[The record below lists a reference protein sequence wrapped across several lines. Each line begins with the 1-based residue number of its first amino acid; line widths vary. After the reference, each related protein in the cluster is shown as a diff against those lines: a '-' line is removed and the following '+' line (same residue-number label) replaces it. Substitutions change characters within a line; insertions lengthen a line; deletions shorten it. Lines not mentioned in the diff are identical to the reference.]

1 MTNLRIDS
9 VQFKALP
16 VKANKVKPFQIITAE
31 ILNKDVGDIV
41 SLTKDKSEKRL
52 DFLSILTDIYNANN
66 FYRKPSEK
74 EESSLVEHIFTT
86 IKNPKNIHRYIVKHF
101 SDSLEEM
108 SRIFD
113 ASKNN
118 SKRLKFAQKVN
129 EEIFELKK
137 PKGNTLVRELL
148 ESEYSSDYVRN
159 FKGIKSYLILNKDNS
174 KAVEQLDKE
183 FKNKTFDSKF
193 YDKKLQ
199 EENIKN
205 EFHLDGTEILNKEV
219 YLKLYTPYAHSFMEN
234 FESKTMLDKQN
245 VLDNNNDKY
254 LLQILKTL
262 NSDNVALRTK
272 LLNYDMN
279 QKLMHLK
286 VSKQTFNLEEL
297 QKLYSTID
305 NDKNAR
311 KFIEKTLDNV
321 STSVSIAELNEILAK
336 MPTKQLNIFHKNAF
350 NIINQT
356 APNERIEVLK
366 QNIENPFYLN
376 SNFVSIMRVN
386 PMKNLSHTKKMLMQI
401 TNWMNKIR
409 MNFN

>member
-1 MTNLRIDS
+1 MTNFRIDS

-16 VKANKVKPFQIITAE
+16 VKANKAKPFQIITAE

-41 SLTKDKSEKRL
+41 SLTKDKSKKRL
-52 DFLSILTDIYNANN
+52 DFLSLLTDIYNANN

-148 ESEYSSDYVRN
+148 ESEYSRDYVRN

-205 EFHLDGTEILNKEV
+205 EFYLDGTEILNKEV

-311 KFIEKTLDNV
+311 KFIEKTLDNI

-401 TNWMNKIR
+401 SNLMNKIR

>member
-1 MTNLRIDS
+1 MTNFRIDS

-16 VKANKVKPFQIITAE
+16 VKANKAKPFQIITAE

-41 SLTKDKSEKRL
+41 SLTKDKSKKRL
-52 DFLSILTDIYNANN
+52 DFLSLLTDIYNANN

-148 ESEYSSDYVRN
+148 ESEYSRDYVRN

-205 EFHLDGTEILNKEV
+205 EFYLDGTEILNKEV

-262 NSDNVALRTK
+262 NSDNVALRPK

-311 KFIEKTLDNV
+311 KFIEKTLDNI

-401 TNWMNKIR
+401 SNLMNKIK

>member
-1 MTNLRIDS
+1 MTNFRIDS

-16 VKANKVKPFQIITAE
+16 VKANKAKPFQIITAE

-41 SLTKDKSEKRL
+41 SLTKDKSKKRL
-52 DFLSILTDIYNANN
+52 DFLSRLTDIYNANN

-148 ESEYSSDYVRN
+148 ESEYSRDYVRN

-205 EFHLDGTEILNKEV
+205 EFYLDGTEILNKEV

-311 KFIEKTLDNV
+311 KFIEKTLDNI

-401 TNWMNKIR
+401 SNLMNKIR

>member
-1 MTNLRIDS
+1 MTNFRIDS

-16 VKANKVKPFQIITAE
+16 VKANKAKPFQIITAE

-41 SLTKDKSEKRL
+41 SLTKDKSKKRL
-52 DFLSILTDIYNANN
+52 DFLSLLTDIYNANN

-148 ESEYSSDYVRN
+148 ESEYSRDYVRN

-205 EFHLDGTEILNKEV
+205 EFYLDGTEILNKEV

-311 KFIEKTLDNV
+311 KFIEKTLDNI

-376 SNFVSIMRVN
+376 SNFVSIMRIN

-401 TNWMNKIR
+401 SNLMNKIR

>member
-1 MTNLRIDS
+1 MTNFRIDS

-16 VKANKVKPFQIITAE
+16 VKANKAKLFQIITAE

-41 SLTKDKSEKRL
+41 SLTKDKSKKRL

-148 ESEYSSDYVRN
+148 ESEYSRDYVRN

-205 EFHLDGTEILNKEV
+205 EFYLDGTEILNKEV

-311 KFIEKTLDNV
+311 KFIEKTLDNI

-401 TNWMNKIR
+401 SNLMNKIR

>member
-1 MTNLRIDS
+1 MTNFRIDS

-16 VKANKVKPFQIITAE
+16 VKANKAKPFQIITAE

-41 SLTKDKSEKRL
+41 SLTKDKSKKRL

-118 SKRLKFAQKVN
+118 FKRLKFAQKVN

-205 EFHLDGTEILNKEV
+205 EFYLDGTEILNKEV

-311 KFIEKTLDNV
+311 KFIEKTLDNI

-376 SNFVSIMRVN
+376 SNFVSVMRVN

-401 TNWMNKIR
+401 TNLMNKIR

>member
-1 MTNLRIDS
+1 MTNFRIDS

-16 VKANKVKPFQIITAE
+16 VKANKAKPFQIITAE

-41 SLTKDKSEKRL
+41 SLTKDKSKKRL

-148 ESEYSSDYVRN
+148 ESEYSRDYVRN

-205 EFHLDGTEILNKEV
+205 EFYLDGTEILNKEV

-311 KFIEKTLDNV
+311 KFIEKTLDNI
-321 STSVSIAELNEILAK
+321 STSVSIAELNEILAN

-401 TNWMNKIR
+401 TNLMNKIR

>member
-16 VKANKVKPFQIITAE
+16 VKANKAKPFQIITAE

-41 SLTKDKSEKRL
+41 SLTKDKSKKRL
-52 DFLSILTDIYNANN
+52 DFLSTLTDIYNANN

-245 VLDNNNDKY
+245 VLDNNNDKH

-279 QKLMHLK
+279 QKLMHLR

-305 NDKNAR
+305 SDKNAR

>member
-1 MTNLRIDS
+1 MTNFRIDS

-16 VKANKVKPFQIITAE
+16 VKANKAKPFQIITAE

-41 SLTKDKSEKRL
+41 SLTKDKSKKRL
-52 DFLSILTDIYNANN
+52 DFLSLLTDIYNANN

-148 ESEYSSDYVRN
+148 ESEYSRDYVRN

-205 EFHLDGTEILNKEV
+205 EFYLDGTEILNKEV

-311 KFIEKTLDNV
+311 KFIEKTLDNI

-376 SNFVSIMRVN
+376 SNFVSVMRVN

-401 TNWMNKIR
+401 TNLMNKIR

>member
-9 VQFKALP
+9 IQFKALP
-16 VKANKVKPFQIITAE
+16 VKANKAKPFQIITAE

-41 SLTKDKSEKRL
+41 SLTKDKSKKRL

-159 FKGIKSYLILNKDNS
+159 FKGIKSYLILNKNNS

-193 YDKKLQ
+193 YDKKLL
-199 EENIKN
+199 EANIKN

-279 QKLMHLK
+279 QKLMHLR

>member
-16 VKANKVKPFQIITAE
+16 VKANKVMPFQIITAE

-219 YLKLYTPYAHSFMEN
+219 YLKLYTPYAHLFMEN

>member
-1 MTNLRIDS
+1 MTNFRIDS

-16 VKANKVKPFQIITAE
+16 VKANKAKPFQIITAE

-41 SLTKDKSEKRL
+41 SLTKDKSKKRL

-86 IKNPKNIHRYIVKHF
+86 IKNPKNIHRYIVRHF

-148 ESEYSSDYVRN
+148 ESEYSRDYVRN

-205 EFHLDGTEILNKEV
+205 EFYLDGTEILNKEV

-234 FESKTMLDKQN
+234 FESKT
-245 VLDNNNDKY
+245 
-254 LLQILKTL
+254 
-262 NSDNVALRTK
+262 
-272 LLNYDMN
+272 
-279 QKLMHLK
+279 
-286 VSKQTFNLEEL
+286 
-297 QKLYSTID
+297 
-305 NDKNAR
+305 
-311 KFIEKTLDNV
+311 
-321 STSVSIAELNEILAK
+321 
-336 MPTKQLNIFHKNAF
+336 NI
-350 NIINQT
+350 
-356 APNERIEVLK
+356 
-366 QNIENPFYLN
+366 
-376 SNFVSIMRVN
+376 
-386 PMKNLSHTKKMLMQI
+386 
-401 TNWMNKIR
+401 
-409 MNFN
+409 

>member
-9 VQFKALP
+9 IQFKALP
-16 VKANKVKPFQIITAE
+16 VKANKAKPFQIITAE

-41 SLTKDKSEKRL
+41 SLTKDKSKKRL

-159 FKGIKSYLILNKDNS
+159 FKGIKSYLILNKNNS

-279 QKLMHLK
+279 QKLMHLR

>member
-1 MTNLRIDS
+1 MTNFRIDS

-16 VKANKVKPFQIITAE
+16 VKANKAKPFQIITAE

-41 SLTKDKSEKRL
+41 SLTKDKSKKRL

-148 ESEYSSDYVRN
+148 ESEYSRDYVRN

-205 EFHLDGTEILNKEV
+205 EFYLDGTEILNKEV

-311 KFIEKTLDNV
+311 KFIEKTLDNI

-376 SNFVSIMRVN
+376 SNFVSVMRVN

-401 TNWMNKIR
+401 TNLMNKIR

>member
-9 VQFKALP
+9 IQFKALP
-16 VKANKVKPFQIITAE
+16 VKANKAKPFQIITAE

-245 VLDNNNDKY
+245 VLDNNNDKH

-279 QKLMHLK
+279 QKLMHLR

>member
-1 MTNLRIDS
+1 MTNFRIDS

-16 VKANKVKPFQIITAE
+16 VKANKAKPFQIITAE

-41 SLTKDKSEKRL
+41 SLTKDKSKKRL

-148 ESEYSSDYVRN
+148 ESEYSRDYVRN

-205 EFHLDGTEILNKEV
+205 EFYLDGTEILNKEV

-311 KFIEKTLDNV
+311 KFIEKTLDNI

-401 TNWMNKIR
+401 SNLMNKIR

>member
-16 VKANKVKPFQIITAE
+16 VKANKAKPFQIITAE

-41 SLTKDKSEKRL
+41 SLTKDKSKKRL

-245 VLDNNNDKY
+245 VLDNNNDKH

-279 QKLMHLK
+279 QKLMHLR

>member
-9 VQFKALP
+9 IQFKALP

-159 FKGIKSYLILNKDNS
+159 FKGIKSYLILNKNNS

-205 EFHLDGTEILNKEV
+205 EFHLEGTEILNKEV

-245 VLDNNNDKY
+245 VLDNNNDKH

-279 QKLMHLK
+279 QKLMHLR

>member
-16 VKANKVKPFQIITAE
+16 VKANKAKPFQIITAE

-41 SLTKDKSEKRL
+41 SLTKDKSKKRL

-137 PKGNTLVRELL
+137 SKGNTLVRELL

-245 VLDNNNDKY
+245 VLDNNNDKH

-279 QKLMHLK
+279 QKLMHLR

-305 NDKNAR
+305 SDKNAR

>member
-16 VKANKVKPFQIITAE
+16 VKANKAKPFQIITAE

-41 SLTKDKSEKRL
+41 SLTKDKSKKRL

-108 SRIFD
+108 SKIFD

-205 EFHLDGTEILNKEV
+205 EFHLEGTEILNKEV

-245 VLDNNNDKY
+245 VLDNNNDKH

-279 QKLMHLK
+279 QKLMHLR

-311 KFIEKTLDNV
+311 KFIEKTLDNI

>member
-9 VQFKALP
+9 IQFKALP
-16 VKANKVKPFQIITAE
+16 VKANKAKPFQIITAE

-52 DFLSILTDIYNANN
+52 DFLSTLTDIYNANN

-159 FKGIKSYLILNKDNS
+159 FKGIKSYLIINKDNS

-245 VLDNNNDKY
+245 VLDNNNDKH

-279 QKLMHLK
+279 QKLMHLR

>member
-1 MTNLRIDS
+1 MTNFRIDS

-16 VKANKVKPFQIITAE
+16 VKANKAKPFQIITAE

-41 SLTKDKSEKRL
+41 SLTKDKSKKRL

-86 IKNPKNIHRYIVKHF
+86 IKNPKNIHRYIVRHF

-148 ESEYSSDYVRN
+148 ESEYSRDYVRN

-205 EFHLDGTEILNKEV
+205 EFYLDGTEILNKEV

-311 KFIEKTLDNV
+311 KFIEKTLDNI

-336 MPTKQLNIFHKNAF
+336 MPTKQLYIFHKNAF

-401 TNWMNKIR
+401 SNLMNKIR

>member
-1 MTNLRIDS
+1 MTNFRIDS

-16 VKANKVKPFQIITAE
+16 VKANKAKPFQIITAE

-41 SLTKDKSEKRL
+41 SLTKDKSKKRL

-205 EFHLDGTEILNKEV
+205 EFYLDGTEILNKEV

-311 KFIEKTLDNV
+311 KFIEKTLDNI

-401 TNWMNKIR
+401 SNLMNKIR

>member
-16 VKANKVKPFQIITAE
+16 VKANKAKPFQIITAE

-41 SLTKDKSEKRL
+41 SLTKDKSKKRL

-148 ESEYSSDYVRN
+148 ESEFSSDYVRN

-245 VLDNNNDKY
+245 VLDNNNDKH

-279 QKLMHLK
+279 QKLMHLR

>member
-1 MTNLRIDS
+1 MTNFRIDS

-16 VKANKVKPFQIITAE
+16 VKANKAKPFQIITAE

-41 SLTKDKSEKRL
+41 SLTKDKSKKRL

-74 EESSLVEHIFTT
+74 EESSLVEYIFTT

-148 ESEYSSDYVRN
+148 ESEYSRDYVRN

-205 EFHLDGTEILNKEV
+205 EFYLDGTEILNKEV

-262 NSDNVALRTK
+262 NSENVALRTK

-311 KFIEKTLDNV
+311 KFIEKTLDNI

-376 SNFVSIMRVN
+376 SNFVSVMRVN

-401 TNWMNKIR
+401 SNLMNKIR

>member
-1 MTNLRIDS
+1 MTNFRIDS

-16 VKANKVKPFQIITAE
+16 VKANKAKPFQIITAE

-41 SLTKDKSEKRL
+41 SLTKDKSKKRL

-74 EESSLVEHIFTT
+74 EEASLVEHIFTA
-86 IKNPKNIHRYIVKHF
+86 IKEPKDIHGYIARHF

-113 ASKNN
+113 ASKDN

-129 EEIFELKK
+129 EEIFELKM

-286 VSKQTFNLEEL
+286 ASKQTFNLEEL

-311 KFIEKTLDNV
+311 KFIEKTLDNI

-401 TNWMNKIR
+401 SNLMNKIR

>member
-1 MTNLRIDS
+1 MTNFRIDS

-16 VKANKVKPFQIITAE
+16 VKANKAKPFQIITAE

-41 SLTKDKSEKRL
+41 SLTKDKSKKRL

-205 EFHLDGTEILNKEV
+205 EFYLDGTEILNKEV

-311 KFIEKTLDNV
+311 KFIEKTLDNI

-376 SNFVSIMRVN
+376 SNFVSVMRVN

-401 TNWMNKIR
+401 SNLMNKIR

>member
-16 VKANKVKPFQIITAE
+16 VKANKAKPFQIITAE

-183 FKNKTFDSKF
+183 FKNKTFDSTF

-205 EFHLDGTEILNKEV
+205 EFHLEGTEILNKEV

-245 VLDNNNDKY
+245 VLDNNDKY

>member
-1 MTNLRIDS
+1 MTNFRIDS

-16 VKANKVKPFQIITAE
+16 VKANKAKPFQIITAE

-41 SLTKDKSEKRL
+41 SLTKDKSKKRL
-52 DFLSILTDIYNANN
+52 DFLSRLTDIYNANN

-148 ESEYSSDYVRN
+148 ESEYSRDYVRN

-205 EFHLDGTEILNKEV
+205 EFYLDGTEILNKEV

-311 KFIEKTLDNV
+311 KFIEKTLDNI
-321 STSVSIAELNEILAK
+321 STSVSIAELNEILAN

-401 TNWMNKIR
+401 TNLMNKIR

>member
-1 MTNLRIDS
+1 MTNFRIDS

-16 VKANKVKPFQIITAE
+16 VKANKAKPFQIITAE

-41 SLTKDKSEKRL
+41 SLTKDKSKKRL

-205 EFHLDGTEILNKEV
+205 EFYLDGTEILNKEV

-311 KFIEKTLDNV
+311 KFIEKTLDNI

-401 TNWMNKIR
+401 TNLMNKIR

>member
-1 MTNLRIDS
+1 MTNFRIDS

-16 VKANKVKPFQIITAE
+16 VKANKAKPFQIITAE

-41 SLTKDKSEKRL
+41 SLTKDKSKKRL
-52 DFLSILTDIYNANN
+52 DFLSLLTDIYNANN

-148 ESEYSSDYVRN
+148 ESEYSRDYVRN

-205 EFHLDGTEILNKEV
+205 EFYLDGTEILNKEV

-311 KFIEKTLDNV
+311 KFIEKTLDNI

-401 TNWMNKIR
+401 SNLMNKIK

>member
-1 MTNLRIDS
+1 MTNFRIDS

-16 VKANKVKPFQIITAE
+16 VKANKAKPFQIITAE

-41 SLTKDKSEKRL
+41 SLTKDKSKKRL

-148 ESEYSSDYVRN
+148 ESEYSRDYVRN

-205 EFHLDGTEILNKEV
+205 EFYLDGTEILNKEV

-311 KFIEKTLDNV
+311 KFIEKTLDNI
-321 STSVSIAELNEILAK
+321 STSVSIAELNEILAN

-376 SNFVSIMRVN
+376 SNFVSVMRVN

-401 TNWMNKIR
+401 SNLMNKIR

>member
-1 MTNLRIDS
+1 MTNFRIDS

-16 VKANKVKPFQIITAE
+16 VKANKAKPFQIITAE

-41 SLTKDKSEKRL
+41 SLTKDKSKKRL

-148 ESEYSSDYVRN
+148 ESEYSRDYVRN

-205 EFHLDGTEILNKEV
+205 EFYLDGTEILNKEV

-262 NSDNVALRTK
+262 NSENVALRTK

-311 KFIEKTLDNV
+311 KFIEKTLDNI

-401 TNWMNKIR
+401 SNLMNKIR

>member
-1 MTNLRIDS
+1 MTNFRIDS

-16 VKANKVKPFQIITAE
+16 VKANKAKPFQIITAE

-41 SLTKDKSEKRL
+41 SLTKDKSKKRL

-148 ESEYSSDYVRN
+148 ESEYSRDYVRN

-205 EFHLDGTEILNKEV
+205 EFYLDGTEILNKEV

-311 KFIEKTLDNV
+311 KFIEKTLDNI

-376 SNFVSIMRVN
+376 SNFVSIMRIN

-401 TNWMNKIR
+401 SNLMNKIR

>member
-148 ESEYSSDYVRN
+148 ESEFSSDYVRN

-205 EFHLDGTEILNKEV
+205 EFYLDGTEILNKEV

>member
-16 VKANKVKPFQIITAE
+16 VKANKVMPFQIITAE

-245 VLDNNNDKY
+245 VLDNNNDKH

-279 QKLMHLK
+279 QKLMHLR

>member
-1 MTNLRIDS
+1 MTNFRIDS

-16 VKANKVKPFQIITAE
+16 VKANKAKPFQIITAE

-41 SLTKDKSEKRL
+41 SLTKNKSKKRL

-148 ESEYSSDYVRN
+148 ESEYSRDYVRN

-205 EFHLDGTEILNKEV
+205 EFYLDGTEILNKEV

-311 KFIEKTLDNV
+311 KFIEKTLDNI

-401 TNWMNKIR
+401 SNLMNKIR